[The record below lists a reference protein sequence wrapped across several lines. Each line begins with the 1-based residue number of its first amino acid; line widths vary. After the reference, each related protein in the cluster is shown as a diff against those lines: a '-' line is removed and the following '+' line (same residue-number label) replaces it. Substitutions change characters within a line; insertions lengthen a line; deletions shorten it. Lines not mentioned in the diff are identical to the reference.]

1 MNTVVVS
8 GYYTIGSMT
17 QTPSGQK
24 CFKFYVLT
32 TTPHKRGSTAIE
44 CKAFNDL
51 CDYCY
56 AELSEGCY
64 VEVVGQLDRHS
75 KHHGM
80 YVLVTNLVV
89 QKPKSRLQTQIRT
102 TDFLEAYQPAHV
114 LKRLNQHAESKRKE
128 LEEEKNG

>member
-1 MNTVVVS
+1 MS
-8 GYYTIGSMT
+8 

-24 CFKFYVLT
+24 CFKFWVVT

-64 VEVVGQLDRHS
+64 VEVVGQIDRHS
-75 KHHGM
+75 KHHPL
-80 YVLVTNLVV
+80 YVLVTNLVI
-89 QKPKSRLQTQIRT
+89 QKPKTRRQVQIRT
-102 TDFLEAYQPAHV
+102 TDFLQAYQPAHV

-128 LEEEKNG
+128 EENND